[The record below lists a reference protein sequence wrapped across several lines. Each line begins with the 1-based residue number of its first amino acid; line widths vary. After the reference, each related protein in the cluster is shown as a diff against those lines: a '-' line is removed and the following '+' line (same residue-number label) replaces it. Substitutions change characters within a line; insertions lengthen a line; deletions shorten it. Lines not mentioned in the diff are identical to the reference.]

1 MSDSLQPHG
10 LQHAWLP
17 CPSLSPR
24 VFSDSRPLSQ
34 WCYLTISSS
43 ATPLSFSFQSF
54 PASGVFQWLGSLHQ
68 VARYWS
74 FSFGIS
80 PSNEYSG
87 LISFKTDWFDLLPEF
102 FFFFF
107 FSVVQE
113 SSSSG
118 ENGEANTLRHYN
130 FKTKQNLSQSV
141 CFLLLNLLQ
150 QLLLSL
156 LRPFKLFYFPTC
168 SWLHFYL
175 ICFTCLFWTSLHVW
189 YLCLSV
195 LNLNLLEKKTLT
207 GPAWLNWIH

>member
-1 MSDSLQPHG
+1 MNIQG
-10 LQHAWLP
+10 W
-17 CPSLSPR
+17 
-24 VFSDSRPLSQ
+24 FPLR
-34 WCYLTISSS
+34 LT
-43 ATPLSFSFQSF
+43 
-54 PASGVFQWLGSLHQ
+54 
-68 VARYWS
+68 
-74 FSFGIS
+74 
-80 PSNEYSG
+80 G
-87 LISFKTDWFDLLPEF
+87 LICFLSSF

-107 FSVVQE
+107 PVVQE

-168 SWLHFYL
+168 SWLYFYL

-195 LNLNLLEKKTLT
+195 LNLNLLEKRTWQGQLGST
-207 GPAWLNWIH
+207 GSTKVFSCGQESSHIILAAIPEYRDYFWIKRNCCKLVRKCMAPSSFPWTPRS